1 MIRLALH
8 DVVHYRREAAGV
20 VSQVAIGIALFVIA
34 LSFVGSI
41 GQNADRLVFGSVGAT
56 WLVEPSADSGGA
68 LSFDAAT
75 AERFSSAIDA
85 ESVRP
90 RLQLTANVS
99 NPNGSSARPERASVS
114 LIGADLSAE
123 PQLAENLGL
132 PPERIGTQHIEL
144 HEKTASRLGVTAGDE
159 VSISVA
165 GAEIT
170 YTVDD
175 VVTPDTPSFVME
187 SWAIVDRDSL
197 AERVHGDPDSVNAI
211 LVDAADDESARVEI
225 TTAAAALGTPTTVSS
240 WSETSWSALML
251 GPKIWGILLVSV
263 FTFTYVVICIGLT
276 SLIYSAMLSRVGD
289 LAVLKAVGA
298 RGGTLRRMYL
308 AEVVAQ
314 FIVGYAIGALI
325 ATATVAVVNLL
336 EVSSTDSAFAFAVG
350 STKLHL
356 DPSWWAFAAPFAIG
370 LTLTVAVLWFP
381 VHGVSKQPALT
392 LLELR

>member
-56 WLVEPSADSGGA
+56 WLVEPSADAA

-75 AERFSSAIDA
+75 AQRFSSASGA

-90 RLQLTANVS
+90 RLQLTANIS
-99 NPNGSSARPERASVS
+99 NPNGTSARPESASVS

-123 PQLAENLGL
+123 PQLADNLGL
-132 PPERIGTQHIEL
+132 PAERIGTQHIEL

-159 VSISVA
+159 VSVSVA
-165 GAEIT
+165 GVEIS

-175 VVTPDTPSFVME
+175 VVTPDIQSFLME
-187 SWAIVDRDSL
+187 SWAIVDRVSL
-197 AERVHGDPDSVNAI
+197 AERVHGDPGSVNTI
-211 LVDAADDESARVEI
+211 LVDADDDESARAGI
-225 TTAAAALGTPTTVSS
+225 TAAAAELGTPSTVSS

-251 GPKIWGILLVSV
+251 GPKIWGILLVSI

-289 LAVLKAVGA
+289 LAVLKAVGM

-314 FIVGYAIGALI
+314 FIVGYAVGALL
-325 ATATVAVVNLL
+325 AVATVAVVNFL

-370 LTLTVAVLWFP
+370 ITLTGAVLWFP